1 MSTQIIPFEFKG
13 AEVRTVTIDGEP
25 HFVARDVAASL
36 GYVDA
41 TNAVKQ
47 HCRGVAKHHPIVD
60 SLGRTQEARVVTEAD
75 VLRLIVSS
83 KLPAAQQFE
92 RWIFETVLP
101 EIRKTGSYSAP
112 LSLEQRSLAIMGELT
127 AVVEQQRAEIIQLK
141 PSAEAWNDL
150 ASGDGTYAVGDVA
163 KILTQAG
170 IKTGRDRLFDYMRRI
185 GWVYRQSNRWQARQ
199 AAVDTGRLV
208 HKPQSHEHPETGER
222 ILDAPQVRVT
232 IKGIEQLR
240 SLLLPPVTEL
250 AAAS

>member
-13 AEVRTVTIDGEP
+13 AEVRTVIIEGEP
-25 HFVARDVAASL
+25 WFVLSDLALVLGIAAPARLASRL
-36 GYVDA
+36 DE
-41 TNAVKQ
+41 
-47 HCRGVAKHHPIVD
+47 GVRQTHPLSTGGGVQQM
-60 SLGRTQEARVVTEAD
+60 T
-75 VLRLIVSS
+75 IVSEAGMYEVVIRS
-83 KLPAAQQFE
+83 DKPEAAAFR
-92 RWIFETVLP
+92 RWITGTVLP
-101 EIRKTGSYSAP
+101 EIRKTGSYGAP
-112 LSLEQRSLAIMGELT
+112 LSLEQRSLALMGELT

-150 ASGDGTYAVGDVA
+150 ASGDGTYAVGDAA

-199 AAVDTGRLV
+199 TAVDTGRLV

-232 IKGIEQLR
+232 VKGIEQLR
-240 SLLLPPVTEL
+240 TMLLPPVTDL
-250 AAAS
+250 AVAS